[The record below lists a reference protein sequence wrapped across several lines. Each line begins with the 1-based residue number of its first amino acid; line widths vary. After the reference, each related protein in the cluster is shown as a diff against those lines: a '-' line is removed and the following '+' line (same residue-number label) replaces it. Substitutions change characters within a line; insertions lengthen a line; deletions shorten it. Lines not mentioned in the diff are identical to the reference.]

1 MHPGSLRRLV
11 AALAV
16 SVGVCGLTVPVAGA
30 APAEKQVAYAGVT
43 VSVPA
48 DWPVIDLDASDDV
61 CVRLD
66 VDAVYLGTAP
76 EQQNCP
82 LPGGRAWQ
90 HGLDRTDRRRRADRH
105 RPQGWSSP
113 GAGHDPP
120 QRPGQAIRCG
130 APGSRRLRADRL
142 GSAGSAAVDAIVADM
157 EISADP
163 VPVPSRAPAQ
173 RRTTVPTLARS
184 QCPWGRRPPRNAWL
198 RPRCPP

>member
-1 MHPGSLRRLV
+1 M

-16 SVGVCGLTVPVAGA
+16 SVGVGGLTVPVAGA

-82 LPGGRAWQ
+82 SRAVGRGNTVWI
-90 HGLDRTDRRRRADRH
+90 GPTGADEQTATGRK
-105 RPQGWSSP
+105 GWSSP
-113 GAGHDPP
+113 GARGT
-120 QRPGQAIRCG
+120 IRRNDQDKR
-130 APGSRRLRADRL
+130 SD
-142 GSAGSAAVDAIVADM
+142 VALQGRGV
-157 EISADP
+157 S
-163 VPVPSRAPAQ
+163 V
-173 RRTTVPTLARS
+173 RTG
-184 QCPWGRRPPRNAWL
+184 WGPR
-198 RPRCPP
+198 